1 MAFLNRVRGWIL
13 YPGHLLATSNGGRS
27 WSAVDLHW
35 SAIALAM
42 SGQMVE
48 ALTSE
53 CRQEPSCHGR
63 DAVRLWRYLP
73 SQDSWIGSPAV
84 RVSQAVQTVGPTF
97 LVDPVSDVT
106 YLTPV
111 WEGGRGSPMLRTSDG
126 GAHWTPLANPCS
138 AMSVHDNPSDTVSVV
153 GGIDSAA
160 VSPSG
165 ALWAK
170 CGYGPFPGFN
180 HVLYETV
187 SISDDQGASWGR
199 VDGRLRLRHG
209 RKRHRSLF
217 PNNRRH
223 GQREQRLHPK
233 RDQ

>member
-1 MAFLNRVRGWIL
+1 
-13 YPGHLLATSNGGRS
+13 
-27 WSAVDLHW
+27 
-35 SAIALAM
+35 
-42 SGQMVE
+42 
-48 ALTSE
+48 
-53 CRQEPSCHGR
+53 
-63 DAVRLWRYLP
+63 
-73 SQDSWIGSPAV
+73 
-84 RVSQAVQTVGPTF
+84 
-97 LVDPVSDVT
+97 
-106 YLTPV
+106 
-111 WEGGRGSPMLRTSDG
+111 MLRTSDG

-199 VDGRLRLRHG
+199 VWSGSGSDMGQTP
-209 RKRHRSLF
+209 SQPF
-217 PNNRRH
+217 PQQPPPWPA
-223 GQREQRLHPK
+223 GTATSP
-233 RDQ
+233 